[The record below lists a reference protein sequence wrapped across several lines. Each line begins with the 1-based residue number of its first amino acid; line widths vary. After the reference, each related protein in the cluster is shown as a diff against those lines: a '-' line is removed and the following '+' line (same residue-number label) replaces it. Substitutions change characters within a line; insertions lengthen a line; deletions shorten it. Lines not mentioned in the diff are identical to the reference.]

1 MIRVVDEKTKILYLW
16 WPGAIQKN
24 SAYSICIRF
33 FRVLPFLHHYFS
45 HPQNQPNL
53 AIHYNNYRCCK
64 ILCSI
69 LAKQKKKKQLKRN
82 NKNKIRLRNKQRWN
96 VLFSVWKWLKKK
108 IFLSDF
114 QRLRMRKRK
123 SLLLYQIQIKRLS
136 TIWIQMTTTQSS
148 APHNP
153 QTVFS
158 RDFTLL
164 VRLLFRS
171 PSGGEPHTANVSS
184 FSSS

>member
-1 MIRVVDEKTKILYLW
+1 MLTYDSCGWWKTKILYLW

-69 LAKQKKKKQLKRN
+69 LANRKKETIKKEITKTKFGLETNKDEMYYSVFENGSRN
-82 NKNKIRLRNKQRWN
+82 IFFEW
-96 VLFSVWKWLKKK
+96 FSKTANEKKK
-108 IFLSDF
+108 IFAALS
-114 QRLRMRKRK
+114 
-123 SLLLYQIQIKRLS
+123 
-136 TIWIQMTTTQSS
+136 
-148 APHNP
+148 NP
-153 QTVFS
+153 
-158 RDFTLL
+158 D
-164 VRLLFRS
+164 
-171 PSGGEPHTANVSS
+171 
-184 FSSS
+184 